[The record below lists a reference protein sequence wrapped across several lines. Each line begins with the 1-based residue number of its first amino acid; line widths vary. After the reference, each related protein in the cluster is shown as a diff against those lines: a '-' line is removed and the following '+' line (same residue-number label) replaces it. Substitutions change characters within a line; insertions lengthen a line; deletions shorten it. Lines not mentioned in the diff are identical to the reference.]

1 MAICPNC
8 GNQTG
13 EGAVFCDQCG
23 TRLPA
28 PEAAVPEPAPAPGA
42 GSVIC
47 PACGAGNVPGEAFC
61 DYCGSPLEA
70 PVPTAEAV
78 PDLEPVSSEAELEVV
93 PEPEPPVEEAAP
105 PAEEAVPS
113 EVEAK
118 PTCPACGA
126 EVLPGEAFCAN
137 CGASLAQPPIPPEPV
152 PEVEPEPV
160 VEEAAPELVV
170 EEAAPEPVAEEAVP
184 EPVVEE
190 AAPEPAI
197 EEAAPEPVV
206 EEPAVEPGVE
216 AAPPPAPAPAEVRAC
231 PACGAEVEPGD
242 AFCSACGFA
251 LKAVPEPALAEEAPA
266 PAPVPPSST
275 GPRLVV
281 VASGAEIPLAAGPEI
296 LIGREDPVSGVYPD
310 VDLTPHGG
318 EDGGVSRRHARILV
332 EGGQYFIEDLDSTN
346 FTFVNKTK
354 IAPKTRQSL
363 NDGDEIRCGRV
374 ALVLRQ

>member
-8 GNQTG
+8 GNQIG
-13 EGAVFCDQCG
+13 AGAVFCDQCG
-23 TRLPA
+23 TRIPA
-28 PEAAVPEPAPAPGA
+28 SEAAVPEPAPAPAG

-70 PVPTAEAV
+70 PVPSVEVV
-78 PDLEPVSSEAELEVV
+78 PELEPISSEAELEAV
-93 PEPEPPVEEAAP
+93 PEPPPVEEPAP
-105 PAEEAVPS
+105 PVEEPVPS
-113 EVEAK
+113 EAEVK

-126 EVLPGEAFCAN
+126 EVLPDEAFCAD

-152 PEVEPEPV
+152 SEVEPEPV
-160 VEEAAPELVV
+160 V
-170 EEAAPEPVAEEAVP
+170 EEAVP

-190 AAPEPAI
+190 AV
-197 EEAAPEPVV
+197 PEPVA
-206 EEPAVEPGVE
+206 EEPLAEPSVE
-216 AAPPPAPAPAEVRAC
+216 AALPPTPAPVEVEAC
-231 PACGAEVEPGD
+231 PACGAGLEPGD

-251 LKAVPEPALAEEAPA
+251 LKAAPAPAPAEEAPA
-266 PAPVPPSST
+266 PAPPPPA

-281 VASGAEIPLAAGPEI
+281 AASGAEIPLPAGVEI

-318 EDGGVSRRHARILV
+318 EDGGVSRRHARLIV
-332 EGGQYFIEDLDSTN
+332 EGGQYFVEDLDSTN
-346 FTFVNKTK
+346 FTFVNKQK
-354 IAPKTRQSL
+354 VAPKSRQLL

-374 ALVLRQ
+374 ALILRQ